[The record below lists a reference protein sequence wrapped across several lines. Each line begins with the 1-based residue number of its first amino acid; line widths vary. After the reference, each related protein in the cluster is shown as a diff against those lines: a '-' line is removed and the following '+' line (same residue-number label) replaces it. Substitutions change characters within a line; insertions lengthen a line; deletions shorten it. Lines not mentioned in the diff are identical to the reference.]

1 MAIKLDF
8 DTNHNP
14 IPFSLVLCRKN
25 LEKLGELHNV
35 SGIKANF
42 KGKPFEL
49 SFVFHKYMDGYEDP
63 LWREV
68 FDLRVIYI
76 PEIEQYY
83 QLEVQVT
90 DEGSKLY
97 KTVTATSLSA
107 SELGQIKLFDFQV
120 NTSDDI
126 ARDDYEPAYFYD
138 KEKPEASLLGRVFS
152 AVPTYTIKHVD
163 NSLCGLQR
171 TFSVNNVSVYDF
183 LNTTVAQEC
192 NCYFEFND
200 ADRSVSVYDLY
211 TVCQNDEC
219 NFYIEHGYRYR
230 AEFNDVCPK
239 CGSHN
244 VTHFG
249 TDTSIYVD
257 SSNLTENIQ
266 FTTDVGSIKNTFK
279 LIGGDDLMTSTIRS
293 INPNGSDRIYYFSEE
308 TKKDMPPELVEKIE
322 AYDADW
328 NKQQPI
334 YSSIM
339 QKYYEALDE
348 KHKLEEYMMPVPE
361 KDKAGTSAA
370 KEISQL
376 TSANLSPLG
385 ISSLTDK
392 TSATVVE
399 NAIKQYAQIYYKSR
413 YYKITVST
421 ASYDQSTH
429 VWNGTITLKN
439 AADEK
444 DKVYYSF
451 EDKQVKKDKV
461 DTATTPILTINV
473 VKESKVCLEQKA
485 NKIFA
490 DWEKTK
496 KGLDDGTIFDVLK
509 IKNIELFKEAVKKYS
524 LHRLESFSSA
534 IQNAIDVA
542 WADDC
547 KSSADEGYDDVVAP
561 LLKKKKIVDDEIDIR
576 QDAIN
581 DLQIII
587 DNCEEQRTAIQNN
600 LDFKNYLGEELYNV
614 FILYK
619 REDQYSNSNF
629 TSDGLVDTLTTDNAG
644 LFKRAEEFLDYA
656 RKDIVKSGE
665 YQHTISANLYD
676 LFTIPEFAPLIHQ
689 FQINNWIRVGI
700 DDEIYRLRLT
710 GFSIDFDNPKN
721 IDTEFSDVTKTALGY
736 NDIQSLLSKTK
747 QMASSYGHV
756 EKQASK
762 GDAANKVIDDFRKIG
777 LDSSLYEIRNNNKE
791 EIVIDN
797 NGLVARS
804 YDDIT
809 DSYKDKQ
816 FKITHNILAFTDDN
830 WASIRTALGNFKFVD
845 EKGIVHTDQYGL
857 NADFVIAGLV
867 QGSKMVAGQIYS
879 ENYAAHPNT
888 NSHFDLNTGAF
899 NLGGKCIV
907 FDPETEK
914 LTFGPNVELTFDLS
928 SESNVEQITKIT
940 KNAINTEYLNSLHIT
955 AKDLEGDTIKGKKLV
970 GCIFQNEA
978 ETFYVD
984 ADGNIKGATLNGGS
998 ISIGGDENQGIAP
1011 TFTVNEKGEAICH
1024 DLAFYGKLYAYDDSN
1039 KEKKQ
1044 SLFDFNDGSLL
1055 MFPNTIDG
1063 KSMVD
1068 FHLTE
1073 KKSTGNDHD
1082 WRYVNFNAAV
1092 ELSNGK
1098 NLLSDGLFYLGQT
1111 CDSDKFIQEN
1121 PKVNPHPDRSKY
1133 YYISSAG
1140 GANLKELWINGN
1152 RVVVQDKHGNPI
1164 TVDENGK
1171 ESSITTSVNHGV
1183 NTESIV
1189 IEQSDSSKTVL
1200 VIGVPLK
1207 EAVPL
1212 SCDFTSLP
1220 SITGSSADLEWHID
1234 AGGDPYIITT
1244 SYNSSTR
1251 TRSHGHVVIDAD
1263 QVIVKKNRAIVTL
1276 TLHIKGDR
1284 STSGK
1289 ITLPSG
1295 RTNLYVEPL
1304 AINNSVLKEAKIVF
1318 DGTPNLNFNYKHP
1331 LELIPIKE
1339 MNGMIDNNAISVEND
1354 DICQY
1359 VEIDGK
1365 PYIKLEPN
1373 LPSDKGSRTGSYEAI
1388 IPFTDS
1394 VLYKK
1399 DFSLSYEVN
1408 ARTVKDAST
1417 TAVYFSNTCFTDK
1430 NPTGTI
1436 TFSFTDD
1443 SFRYKLEDGYFTN
1456 VIEKRTGATLVL
1468 TVTSIRPFA
1477 DSASQTPLSYYFS
1490 SSTYYSEDGTEEHH
1504 RSGGWVTLTGW
1515 ESQVTP
1521 KVIPLDKI
1529 FTYTNFDENNTIH
1542 VGQYK
1547 PGLNCRFTPFL
1558 MDNSYLNKISY
1569 SMNGSIVSSVDV
1581 VGSDPGTYAVTV
1593 SITDKVATWE
1603 DGTRDPKTFYFI
1615 IDKVDFTGKD
1625 IYDPT
1630 KSNVKRKLYKSNT
1643 KNLVTEFNDS
1653 TYGIDLSFYDNTD
1666 LGNVRNVL
1674 KTADISVEPED
1685 SVTYEKYD
1693 LDTLRFTLINKNYQ
1707 GDVNVYINIPESD
1720 KYYTTSG
1727 SRRLL
1732 ATIPSNVVYKDTWSN
1747 STDENLAAM
1756 VNSSVQLSE
1765 YWTLGDSRRCDFTI
1779 DGVTRSSRLY
1789 LLAVNHKDSTEKPCY
1804 PTEDNATPN
1813 YLVMMVISGI
1823 RCPFGTESNDWSMS
1837 QLRTFANETVY
1848 NALPESIKAVMRKIR
1863 FVTTINNNNV
1873 VTTDYFTPLSET
1885 EVFGKAVKSSKLEA
1899 SENTKLDE
1907 FDFSAINWKGNE
1919 TGFWLRSGD
1928 KNDTHKCCYVTPE
1941 GNCDVA
1947 DVTEEKSLVLIG
1959 CI

>member
-1 MAIKLDF
+1 MAIKIDF

-25 LEKLGELHNV
+25 LERLGELHNV

-49 SFVFHKYMDGYEDP
+49 SFIFHKFMDGYEDP

-68 FDLRVIYI
+68 FDLRVIYV

-83 QLEVQVT
+83 QIEVQVT

-97 KTVTATSLSA
+97 KTITATSLSA
-107 SELGQIKLFDFQV
+107 SELGQIKLFDFQI

-138 KEKPEASLLGRVFS
+138 KEKPEVSLLGRVLTV
-152 AVPTYTIKHVD
+152 APTYKIKHVD
-163 NSLCGLQR
+163 NSLCSLQR
-171 TFSVNNVSVYDF
+171 TFSANNVSVYDF
-183 LNTTVAQEC
+183 LNGTVAKEC
-192 NCYFEFND
+192 SCYFEFDD
-200 ADRSVSVYDLY
+200 AERSISVYDLY
-211 TVCQNDEC
+211 SVCQNDDC
-219 NFYIEHGYRYR
+219 DFYKEHGYRYR
-230 AEFNDVCPK
+230 DDFNDVCPK

-244 VTHFG
+244 ITHFG

-257 SSNLTENIQ
+257 STNLTDNIQ

-279 LIGGDDLMTSTIRS
+279 LVGGDDLMTATIRS

-322 AYDADW
+322 AYDEDW

-334 YSSIM
+334 YSAIM

-361 KDKAGTSAA
+361 KDNAGTSAA
-370 KEISQL
+370 QEIAQL

-385 ISSLTDK
+385 ISSLTNK
-392 TSATVVE
+392 TSVTVIE
-399 NAIKQYAQIYYKSR
+399 NAIKQYAQIYYHSR

-421 ASYDQSTH
+421 ASYDPNTH
-429 VWNGTITLKN
+429 IWKGTITLLN
-439 AADEK
+439 AADER

-461 DTATTPILTINV
+461 DTATTSTLTINV

-509 IKNIELFKEAVKKYS
+509 IKNIELFKEAVTKYS

-581 DLQIII
+581 DQQIII

-676 LFTIPEFAPLIHQ
+676 LFTIPEFAPLINQ
-689 FQINNWIRVGI
+689 FQLNNWIRVGI
-700 DDEIYRLRLT
+700 DDEVYRLRLT

-762 GDAANKVIDDFRKIG
+762 GNSANNTIEDFRKIG
-777 LDSSLYEIRNNNKE
+777 LDSSIYEIRNNNKE
-791 EIVIDN
+791 EVVIDN
-797 NGLVARS
+797 NGLTART

-809 DSYKDKQ
+809 DSYNDKQ
-816 FKITHNILAFTDDN
+816 FRITHNILAFTDDN
-830 WASIRTALGNFKFVD
+830 WASIRTALGNFKYVD
-845 EKGIVHTDQYGL
+845 EKGVIHDDQYGL

-867 QGSKMVAGQIYS
+867 QGSKMVAGHIYS
-879 ENYAAHPNT
+879 ENYSAHPNT

-970 GCIFQNEA
+970 GCIFKNEA

-984 ADGNIKGATLNGGS
+984 ADGNIKGATLHGGS

-1024 DLAFYGKLYAYDDSN
+1024 DLAFYGKLYAYDDSD

-1055 MFPNTIDG
+1055 MFPNTIDD

-1073 KKSTGNDHD
+1073 KKGTGNDHD

-1098 NLLSDGLFYLGQT
+1098 NLLSEGLFYLGQT

-1152 RVVVQDKHGNPI
+1152 QVAVKGKDGNLI

-1171 ESSITTSVNHGV
+1171 ESSITTSVNHGI

-1189 IEQSDSSKTVL
+1189 IEQSESSKTVL

-1276 TLHIKGDR
+1276 ALHIKGDR

-1289 ITLPSG
+1289 TTLPSG

-1339 MNGMIDNNAISVEND
+1339 MNGTIDNNAISVEND

-1365 PYIKLEPN
+1365 PYIKLKPK
-1373 LPSDKGSRTGSYEAI
+1373 LPSSIGEQRSGSYTVS
-1388 IPFTDS
+1388 IPFVDS
-1394 VLYKK
+1394 VLYKE
-1399 DFSLSYEVN
+1399 DFSLTYNVKAKVSN
-1408 ARTVKDAST
+1408 ASISPR
-1417 TAVYFSNTCFTDK
+1417 VYFSNTCFTDK
-1430 NPTGTI
+1430 EPTGTI
-1436 TFSFTDD
+1436 TFVSSDN
-1443 SFRYKLEDGYFTN
+1443 SFRYKLKDGYFSN
-1456 VIEKRTGATLVL
+1456 VSEERNGNEIIVN
-1468 TVTSIRPFA
+1468 VTSIRPFS
-1477 DSASQTPLSYYFS
+1477 DSPSQTPLSCYLS
-1490 SSTYYSEDGTEEHH
+1490 SDISYSDDGEIEFIKE
-1504 RSGGWVTLTGW
+1504 GGWITMTGW
-1515 ESQVTP
+1515 ESKVTS
-1521 KVIPLDKI
+1521 KVIPLEEIFRRTDFDK
-1529 FTYTNFDENNTIH
+1529 NNTVH
-1542 VGQYK
+1542 VGQYCPQVIYYFTRPSK
-1547 PGLNCRFTPFL
+1547 PYRDLIT
-1558 MDNSYLNKISY
+1558 Y
-1569 SMNGSIVSSVDV
+1569 SVNGTVVDEPS
-1581 VGSDPGTYAVTV
+1581 GTDPGTYAVTV

-1603 DGTRDPKTFYFI
+1603 DGTKDPKTFYFVV
-1615 IDKVDFTGKD
+1615 DKVDFTGKENP
-1625 IYDPT
+1625 YDDT
-1630 KSNVKRKLYKSNT
+1630 TQNVKRKFYNSKT
-1643 KNLVTEFNDS
+1643 GAIVTEFNDS
-1653 TYGIDLSFYDNTD
+1653 TYGIDIDFYNNTD
-1666 LGNVRNVL
+1666 LNNIRNTL
-1674 KTADISVEPED
+1674 KEAEISVEPEN
-1685 SVTYEKYD
+1685 VVAFEKYNVD
-1693 LDTLRFTLINKNYQ
+1693 RLRFTLTNKNYQ
-1707 GDVNVYINIPESD
+1707 GDVNIYINIPDSD
-1720 KYYTTSG
+1720 KYYTTGG
-1727 SRRLL
+1727 SRKLL
-1732 ATIPSNVVYKDTWSN
+1732 ATIPSNVVYKDTWGN
-1747 STDENLAAM
+1747 STDKNLAAM
-1756 VNSSVQLSE
+1756 ITASAPLSE

-1907 FDFSAINWKGNE
+1907 FDFSAINWEGNE